1 MVLREVTYGFCVG
14 AVLRDL
20 PGSAIGSCHGER
32 KLKPRVKTVLFLI
45 VGNLVTALLVFAAVT
60 TWREQGSRFGTIVLS
75 LLSLGC
81 VIFLVWAAIHG
92 HRRGWKK

>member
-1 MVLREVTYGFCVG
+1 MDFVLELFFGIFLEAPLEAAMESG
-14 AVLRDL
+14 
-20 PGSAIGSCHGER
+20 

>member
-1 MVLREVTYGFCVG
+1 MDFVLELFFGIFLE
-14 AVLRDL
+14 APLEAAME
-20 PGSAIGSCHGER
+20 SR

-81 VIFLVWAAIHG
+81 VIFLVWADIHG

>member
-1 MVLREVTYGFCVG
+1 MDFVLELFFGIFLE
-14 AVLRDL
+14 APLEAAME
-20 PGSAIGSCHGER
+20 SR